1 MKKKKKLQK
10 AASEMALMDST
21 CLYSQLCIE
30 EAVSDQ
36 GNLSALRRCHF
47 TEAELICIV
56 VPSAVEQ
63 SDSVLYI

>member
-1 MKKKKKLQK
+1 
-10 AASEMALMDST
+10 MAPMDST

-36 GNLSALRRCHF
+36 GNLSALRCHF

-63 SDSVLYI
+63 SDSVLHI